1 MITAATGAAVLAK
14 LLSVPYTAGYL
25 VGTLIGSL
33 LPDIDEPKSFIGRRS
48 FGIAHLIKQRFGH
61 RGFTHSLVCWIIFSI
76 LVYVSIPLTNF
87 ACGLCFGYLFHILG
101 DLFSKSSV
109 PLFLPFS
116 KLRPKMVWSYRTGG
130 RLEKVIFFVVGGCFF
145 YFLFVEQMVVD
156 IVSSV
161 VIEFESQLKSVIK

>member
-1 MITAATGAAVLAK
+1 MLTAATGVAVLAK
-14 LLSVPYTAGYL
+14 LFSVPYTAGYL

-33 LPDIDEPKSFIGRRS
+33 LPDIDEPKSFIGRRFFVIS
-48 FGIAHLIKQRFGH
+48 HLIKNRFGH

-76 LVYVSIPLTNF
+76 LVYVFIPYTNF
-87 ACGLCFGYLFHILG
+87 ACGLCFGYLFHIIG

-116 KLRPKMVWSYRTGG
+116 KLRPKMIWSYKTGG
-130 RLEKVIFFVVGGCFF
+130 RIEKVIFFMAGCCFF
-145 YFLFVEQMVVD
+145 YFLFVEQMAVD

-161 VIEFESQLKSVIK
+161 VSEVESQLKDN